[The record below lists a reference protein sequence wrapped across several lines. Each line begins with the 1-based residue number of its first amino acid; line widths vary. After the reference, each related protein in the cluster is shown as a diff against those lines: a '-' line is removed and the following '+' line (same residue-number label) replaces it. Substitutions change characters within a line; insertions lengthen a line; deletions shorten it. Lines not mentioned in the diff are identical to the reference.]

1 MTARLQVRA
10 LEGASYPQTEAQE
23 RPLDL
28 VRLAHQSHGNAEL
41 ERELLSLFD
50 RQATQILGQL
60 RNSQSRALQRDL
72 ARTLGASARAVGAS
86 GVAAAAQTFEGL
98 ADSPVNEKALA
109 QGLADLEAAVRAA
122 TNAIK
127 ALLA

>member
-10 LEGASYPQTEAQE
+10 LEGASYPQPEAE

-72 ARTLGASARAVGAS
+72 ARSLAASARAVGAG

-98 ADSPVNEKALA
+98 ADSPVKDKVLASAL
-109 QGLADLEAAVRAA
+109 GDLEAAVRAA
-122 TNAIK
+122 TSAIK
-127 ALLA
+127 TLLA